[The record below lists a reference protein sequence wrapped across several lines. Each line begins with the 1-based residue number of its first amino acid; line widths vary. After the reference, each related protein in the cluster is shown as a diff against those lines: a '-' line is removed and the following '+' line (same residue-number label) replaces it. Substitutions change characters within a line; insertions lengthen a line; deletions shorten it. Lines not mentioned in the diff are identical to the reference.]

1 MIGSM
6 NILNNNNLYPSPSTS
21 TQTEGAFLLPPPHL
35 PSQEED
41 ANLFNSLAFAGTL
54 LLQLG
59 DANKNHRLEEKKKFF
74 FENFFYFYFF
84 LWSLILLKF

>member
-1 MIGSM
+1 MFQIQFIQFWKTIYDMIGSM
-6 NILNNNNLYPSPSTS
+6 NILNNNNLYSSPSTS
-21 TQTEGAFLLPPPHL
+21 TQSEGAFLLPPPHL

-59 DANKNHRLEEKKKFF
+59 DANKNHRLEEKIFF
-74 FENFFYFYFF
+74 
-84 LWSLILLKF
+84 